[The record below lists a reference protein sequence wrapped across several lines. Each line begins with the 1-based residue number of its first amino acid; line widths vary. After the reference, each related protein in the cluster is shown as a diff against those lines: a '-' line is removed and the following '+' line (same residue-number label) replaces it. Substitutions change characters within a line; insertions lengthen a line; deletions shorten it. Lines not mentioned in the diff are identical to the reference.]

1 MSRCRLTVLVMLL
14 VAPTLETMPTNKL
27 AMMPT
32 PVLAMPTMTVPT
44 MTMLLLLMS
53 AMGPMLAMVLT
64 VPMVWAVAC
73 CNCWCRVAEP
83 RCWWGR
89 RW

>member
-14 VAPTLETMPTNKL
+14 VTPTLDTVPTKKL

-32 PVLAMPTMTVPT
+32 SVLAMPTMTVLT

-53 AMGPMLAMVLT
+53 AMGPMLAMVST
-64 VPMVWAVAC
+64 VSMVWAVAC
-73 CNCWCRVAEP
+73 CDCWCRVAETH
-83 RCWWGR
+83 
-89 RW
+89 